1 MRNWVLCSYVA
12 LALPLVALAQQ
23 PAAPVGSAATTDKPA
38 ATNKAPTAGK
48 SAQSAPPKTAAA
60 QPKLADL
67 LEAKVRAAWATFKN
81 KDKDGYAAFLTDDF
95 QAVESDGDGE
105 RSKAKTLREVEHSM
119 YTDYL
124 LQMFQVQ
131 PLGTHYAFVTYESS
145 MQFPKAAALR
155 FRRVF
160 IGELWTNRDG
170 EWKMMRYQETLVR

>member
-1 MRNWVLCSYVA
+1 MA
-12 LALPLVALAQQ
+12 LALPCFVIAQQ
-23 PAAPVGSAATTDKPA
+23 PVSADKLATAGNPAPAAKPA
-38 ATNKAPTAGK
+38 
-48 SAQSAPPKTAAA
+48 QSTPPKAAA
-60 QPKLADL
+60 GQPKLADL
-67 LEAKVRAAWATFKN
+67 LEAKVRAAWAAFKK
-81 KDKDGYAAFLTDDF
+81 KDEDGYAAFLTDDF
-95 QAVESDGDGE
+95 QAVEADGDGE

-145 MQFPKAAALR
+145 MQFPKTAALR

-170 EWKMMRYQETLVR
+170 DWKMMRYQETLVR

>member
-1 MRNWVLCSYVA
+1 MA
-12 LALPLVALAQQ
+12 LALVCSALALQSVPADR
-23 PAAPVGSAATTDKPA
+23 PAAPGKPAAADKPA
-38 ATNKAPTAGK
+38 QGTPSKIP
-48 SAQSAPPKTAAA
+48 AAA
-60 QPKLADL
+60 PKLADL
-67 LEAKVRAAWATFKN
+67 LEAKVRAAWAAFKQ
-81 KDKDGYAAFLTDDF
+81 KDKAAYAAFLTDDF

-105 RSKAKTLREVEHSM
+105 RSRMKTLREVEHSV

-145 MQFPKAAALR
+145 MQFPKKSALP

-160 IGELWTNRDG
+160 VGELWTNRGG

>member
-1 MRNWVLCSYVA
+1 MRNWILYSWMA
-12 LALPLVALAQQ
+12 LALPCCALAQQ
-23 PAAPVGSAATTDKPA
+23 SAPADKPA
-38 ATNKAPTAGK
+38 
-48 SAQSAPPKTAAA
+48 QSTPPKTAAA

-67 LEAKVRAAWATFKN
+67 LEAKVRAAWAAFKK

-105 RSKAKTLREVEHSM
+105 RTKAKTLREVEHSM

-131 PLGTHYAFVTYESS
+131 SLGAHYAFVTYESS
-145 MQFPKAAALR
+145 MQFPKTAALR